1 MGKKKI
7 ITLDLTDCK
16 YLGEL
21 HERIRAAFDF
31 PEWYGANL
39 SAFWDLLWSDC
50 DADEV
55 VIKGVN
61 TMPDELIEY
70 MDKLYVIFDRNVE
83 LWKKYSEKYDHV
95 KPFSYR
101 VES

>member
-1 MGKKKI
+1 MEEKKI

-21 HERIRAAFDF
+21 HERIRIAFDF

-39 SAFWDLLWSDC
+39 DAFWDLLWSEC
-50 DADEV
+50 DADDV
-55 VIKGVN
+55 LITGVN

-70 MDKLYVIFDRNVE
+70 MSKIYLILDRKVDERNKYGKLYNNI
-83 LWKKYSEKYDHV
+83 
-95 KPFSYR
+95 KPFSYMIK
-101 VES
+101 S